1 VTYADNSKEVVKTGD
16 MFYWPPGHTVR
27 ADNDTELV
35 LFSPQ
40 HEHTEVM
47 DHMLEKLKG

>member
-1 VTYADNSKEVVKTGD
+1 VKAEED
-16 MFYWPPGHTVR
+16 
-27 ADNDTELV
+27 AEII

-47 DHMLEKLKG
+47 DHICGKLGI